1 MHLVIVGRGL
11 APRSEQRRFTS
22 RTGRK
27 GPTYNVTQA
36 ALVLV
41 VLALT
46 ALSLPAHALR
56 PEDAR
61 HLLARTGVGPTRAE
75 IEALL
80 PLTRAQAIERVVSSA
95 RTTPITAAPALD
107 DVRTIAQRG
116 RPKSDEDKRMFKDAR
131 IEEAIE
137 LKAWWAN
144 EMLVT
149 TSPFTEHMV
158 MFWSNHFTSS
168 VQKVKVPTLLWQQ
181 HVMIRKHAVGDYRAF
196 LHAVVDD
203 PAMLVYLDGAKNKA
217 GAPNENFAREV
228 LELFTLGAPV
238 GTGLYT
244 ERDVKEAARAFTGT
258 TVSKRTGEVSAR
270 RFQHDAMDKTFLG
283 TTGALDGDDVV
294 EILLQ
299 QPRTAELIVEKLWRD
314 LISPTPNAAQVRTL
328 AAQFR
333 KDWRIDGL
341 VRSML
346 QSEAFWANS
355 NRGVLIKSP
364 VELVVGAARSLE
376 LVGTDKAPAPAWV
389 AFTVRSLGQDLF
401 DPPNV
406 KGWPGG
412 ERWVTTLTLP
422 DRERIALEA
431 ARASSARD
439 TAGISNATLL
449 LPLAPV
455 AAATS
460 LEDIA
465 RDPAF
470 QLK

>member
-1 MHLVIVGRGL
+1 ML
-11 APRSEQRRFTS
+11 T
-22 RTGRK
+22 RT
-27 GPTYNVTQA
+27 
-36 ALVLV
+36 VLI
-41 VLALT
+41 VLALLGLAAPSY
-46 ALSLPAHALR
+46 ALT
-56 PEDAR
+56 PEEAR

-75 IEALL
+75 IEALV
-80 PLTRAQAIERVVSSA
+80 PLTRAQAIEKVVSSA
-95 RTTPITAAPALD
+95 RTTPVTAAPALD
-107 DVRTIAQRG
+107 DVPTMAMAKRR
-116 RPKSDEDKRMFKDAR
+116 RPQSDEEKRMFKDAR

-181 HVMIRKHAVGDYRAF
+181 HLMIRQHALGDYRAF

-228 LELFTLGAPV
+228 LELFTLGVPV
-238 GTGLYT
+238 GTSVYT
-244 ERDVKEAARAFTGT
+244 ERDIKEAARAFTGT

-270 RFQHDAMDKTFLG
+270 RFRHDDGDKTFLG
-283 TTGALDGDDVV
+283 TTGELDGDDIV

-299 QPRTAELIVEKLWRD
+299 QPRTAELVVEKLWRD
-314 LISPTPNAAQVRTL
+314 LISPTPDVARVRAF

-333 KDWRIDGL
+333 KDWRIDSL

-346 QSEAFWANS
+346 NSDAFWARD
-355 NRGVLIKSP
+355 NRGALVKSP
-364 VELVVGAARSLE
+364 VDLVVGAARSLE
-376 LVGTDKAPAPAWV
+376 LTNGAKGAPTPEWV

-422 DRERIALEA
+422 DRERVAIEA
-431 ARASSARD
+431 VAAATASAATASAAMRD
-439 TAGISNATLL
+439 SASVSNATLL
-449 LPLAPV
+449 LPLPPIGG
-455 AAATS
+455 ATT
-460 LEDIA
+460 LDDIA

>member
-1 MHLVIVGRGL
+1 M
-11 APRSEQRRFTS
+11 
-22 RTGRK
+22 RT
-27 GPTYNVTQA
+27 
-36 ALVLV
+36 VLV
-41 VLALT
+41 AFALLSFVCAAPSH
-46 ALSLPAHALR
+46 ALSAD
-56 PEDAR
+56 EAR
-61 HLLARTGVGPTRAE
+61 HLLMRTGIGPTRAE

-80 PLTRAQAIERVVSSA
+80 PLTRAQAIDRVVSSA
-95 RTTPITAAPALD
+95 RTAPTTAAPALD
-107 DVRTIAQRG
+107 DVPTMAKRG
-116 RPKSDEDKRMFKDAR
+116 RPQSDDEKRMFKDAR

-168 VQKVKVPTLLWQQ
+168 AQKVKVSSLLWQQ
-181 HVMIRKHAVGDYRAF
+181 HLMIRKHAVGDYRAF

-238 GTGLYT
+238 GTGYYT
-244 ERDVKEAARAFTGT
+244 EHDIKEAARAFAGT
-258 TVSKRTGEVSAR
+258 TLNKRTGEVTER
-270 RFQHDAMDKTFLG
+270 RMQKDRGEKSFLG
-283 TTGALDGDDVV
+283 TTGELDGDDVV
-294 EILLQ
+294 EIILQ
-299 QPRTAELIVEKLWRD
+299 QPRTAELVVEKLWRD
-314 LISPTPNAAQVRTL
+314 LISPTPDVAQVRTF
-328 AAQFR
+328 AGAFR
-333 KDWRIDGL
+333 KDWRIDSL
-341 VRSML
+341 VRAML
-346 QSEAFWANS
+346 GSDAFWTRDH
-355 NRGVLIKSP
+355 RGVLVKSP
-364 VELVVGAARSLE
+364 VELVVGAARALD
-376 LVGTDKAPAPAWV
+376 LVGTDKAPTPQWV

-422 DRERIALEA
+422 DRERLALDALA
-431 ARASSARD
+431 AAALRDSARV
-439 TAGISNATLL
+439 TNATLL
-449 LPLAPV
+449 LPLPAV
-455 AAATS
+455 DGKQS